1 MTNVDSTPLVVQP
14 PVSMNESLQTQS
26 TPESSHQIPTKEYL
40 DKIFRKPDLQ
50 KQCH

>member
-1 MTNVDSTPLVVQP
+1 MTNVDSTPLDVQL